1 METPDGLEEER
12 RLFYVALTRAKCEAT
27 LSFAEMRFK
36 WGNMEFSQ
44 PSRFLSEIDEQYIE
58 ADFELKRDSRPA
70 HSFNESG
77 NRVNNEGRTAVEE
90 LRRRFDYRFKNKPQ
104 EPTKPARPNP
114 AIVEP
119 VRTSTDGMRRLG
131 ITRKGDE
138 PSPQAAASPCNYNV
152 GEKVE
157 HPKFG
162 AGIIRHIEVLATD
175 HKLIVEFGDYGEK
188 TLLAKFAKLTKL

>member
-1 METPDGLEEER
+1 
-12 RLFYVALTRAKCEAT
+12 
-27 LSFAEMRFK
+27 MRFK

-44 PSRFLSEIDEQYIE
+44 PSRFLTEIDEQYVD
-58 ADFELKRDSRPA
+58 ADFEIKRDSRPA

-77 NRVNNEGRTAVEE
+77 HRVNTEGRTAVEE
-90 LRRRFDYRFKNKPQ
+90 LRRRFDYRFQNKPK
-104 EPTKPARPNP
+104 EPAKPSRPNP

-131 ITRKGDE
+131 ITRKVENGT
-138 PSPQAAASPCNYNV
+138 PAQSPTSPCSYVV

-162 AGIIRHIEVLATD
+162 AGTIRHIEALATD
-175 HKLIVEFGDYGEK
+175 HKLIVEFDGYGEK